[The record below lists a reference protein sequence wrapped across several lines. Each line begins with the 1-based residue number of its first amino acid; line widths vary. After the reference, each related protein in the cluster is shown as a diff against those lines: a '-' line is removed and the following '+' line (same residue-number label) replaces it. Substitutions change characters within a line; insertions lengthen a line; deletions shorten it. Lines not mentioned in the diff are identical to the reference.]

1 MTESERL
8 LDLFGELY
16 DGHPWIDVTL
26 VGVLEN
32 IPAEKAHK
40 RVLNNCNTIWEI
52 VNHLIRWRKNVLQ
65 RVQGNTLK
73 TPGNNYFEPVQD
85 TSETAWENTL
95 SELAET
101 QSEWMDFLQ
110 QLKTEQLDHTYPV
123 NQMTYY
129 EHIQG
134 IIQHDAYHLGQIVL
148 LAKQA

>member
-8 LDLFGELY
+8 FDLFGNLY

-26 VGVLEN
+26 VGVLQD
-32 IPAEKAHK
+32 IPAGQAHK

-52 VNHLIRWRKNVLQ
+52 VNHLIQWRKNVLQ
-65 RVQGNTLK
+65 RVQGMTIK
-73 TPGNNYFEPVQD
+73 TPGNNYFVPVQD
-85 TSETAWENTL
+85 SSETAWKNTL
-95 SELAET
+95 SELENT
-101 QSEWMDFLQ
+101 QSQWMDFLQ
-110 QLKTEQLDHTYPV
+110 QLKTDQLEHEYPV

-148 LAKQA
+148 LAKL